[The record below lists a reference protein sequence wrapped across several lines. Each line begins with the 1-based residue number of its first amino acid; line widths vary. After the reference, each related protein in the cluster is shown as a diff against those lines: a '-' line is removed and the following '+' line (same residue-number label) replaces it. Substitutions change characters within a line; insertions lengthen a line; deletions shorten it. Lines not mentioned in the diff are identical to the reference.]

1 MSCKVAS
8 DRYFA
13 LGQTSHVHGPHPSF
27 LTSAHG
33 CIRLHTVCAG
43 NQPTITAE
51 KTGKNRMQPCAYSCA
66 RAKAWNLRVYS
77 VGRTHCRIS
86 LEAAGPEQ

>member
-1 MSCKVAS
+1 MTWPPTDTSPWSSCLIGMGPALPPLPLHMVAFG
-8 DRYFA
+8 RTRFM
-13 LGQTSHVHGPHPSF
+13 PE
-27 LTSAHG
+27 
-33 CIRLHTVCAG
+33 
-43 NQPTITAE
+43 NQPTTTAE

-77 VGRTHCRIS
+77 VGRTRCHIS